1 MANSFPTVSHSAPLF
16 RRAVVASCVLA
27 GVAVIAG
34 CGASKPKPAKLEDLT
49 PVRQV
54 SVAWSHR
61 VDSVELPSALSLVGD
76 TVVAGSTDGELVA
89 LDRATGKTRWSADLD
104 TKLSALV
111 GSDGRF
117 TAVVSRDNE
126 LVVLDQ
132 GKVTWRERQS
142 ARVSTPP
149 YIAGERVFVQSVD
162 RQVRAYDA
170 LDGRWLWAYQ
180 RAGGEALSLAVPSV
194 LSHYRDTLLVGQ
206 GARLVGLDP
215 LKGSARFEVNLGTPR
230 GSNEV
235 ERLADLIG
243 PAQIQGDDLCVR
255 AFQLSVG
262 CVNAAN
268 GALRWSRPQAGTQA
282 VAANADVVVGADSAD
297 RITAWKAANGE
308 LIWRV
313 ERFTHRAL
321 SAMVIWGDVV
331 AFADDDAYLH
341 LLALDDGRTV
351 GRFSLDAPLATAPL
365 VKDGLLFAQTRRGTV
380 YALRSN

>member
-1 MANSFPTVSHSAPLF
+1 MATLIPTGTPTASVF
-16 RRAVVASCVLA
+16 RRAVVALCVVA
-27 GVAVIAG
+27 GVALMAG
-34 CGASKPKPAKLEDLT
+34 CGASKPKPASLEDLT
-49 PVRQV
+49 AVRPV
-54 SVAWSHR
+54 SVVWSHR
-61 VDSVELPSALSLVGD
+61 VDSVDLPSSITLVGD
-76 TVVAGSTDGELVA
+76 TLVAGSTDGELVA
-89 LDRATGKTRWSADLD
+89 LDRANGKPRWTVDLN
-104 TKLSALV
+104 TNLSALV

-117 TAVVSRDNE
+117 AAVVSQDNE
-126 LVVLDQ
+126 LIVLDQ
-132 GKVTWRERQS
+132 GKVAWRERQS
-142 ARVSTPP
+142 ARVSTAPFV
-149 YIAGERVFVQSVD
+149 AGERVFVQSVD

-180 RAGGEALSLAVPSV
+180 RAGGEALSLAVPGV
-194 LSHYRDTLLVGQ
+194 LTHYRDTLLVGQ

-215 LKGSARFEVNLGTPR
+215 LKGTSRFEVNLGTPR

-243 PAQIQGDDLCVR
+243 PAFVQGDDLCVR

-268 GALRWSRPQAGTQA
+268 GSLRWSRPQAGTQA
-282 VAANADVVVGADSAD
+282 VAANANVVVGADGSD
-297 RITAWKAANGE
+297 RITAWKATNGD

-331 AFADDDAYLH
+331 AFADDDGYLH